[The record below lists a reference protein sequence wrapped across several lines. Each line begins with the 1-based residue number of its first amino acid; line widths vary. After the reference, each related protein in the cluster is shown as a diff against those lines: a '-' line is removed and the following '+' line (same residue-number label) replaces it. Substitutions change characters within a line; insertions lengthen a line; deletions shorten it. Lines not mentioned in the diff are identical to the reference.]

1 MLTPQTEERERA
13 VREEARRL
21 RELRALVDL
30 ASSVIVQGRLGRAEA
45 LELVGATRRRIL
57 ELFPDKEDTYELVL
71 APRFARLV
79 AEHGRPAARV
89 LPFPR

>member
-1 MLTPQTEERERA
+1 VLTPQTEERERA

-57 ELFPDKEDTYELVL
+57 